1 VPFIKK
7 IEVNGFKTFGRK
19 TTLLFDRGFTAI
31 TGPNGSG
38 KTNIID
44 AVLFALGEMS
54 ARRLRATN
62 FSNLIF
68 HGGLNS
74 NRKKKAK
81 VVIQFDNSDGRLPLD
96 TATVT
101 LSREIDQEGRSVY
114 RVNGRRVSRV
124 YVLEM
129 LSMAGI
135 APNGHNIILQGTLTR
150 LAEISPQERRK
161 IIEDAIGIAQYDQE
175 KAEAQKKLEAANISI
190 KTVMGQ
196 VGEVQKRIEALERE
210 RNDLLRYNFIMEE
223 IKRLEA
229 IRLSK
234 KIIESRGEID
244 KVSKRISDLKRRLE
258 DLRKRREELRTKR
271 YRIESDIRRYGL
283 EQSEEKRNEIL
294 NIEAKIG
301 ELRSKLGE
309 LNSKIENGKVI
320 LEDLRKARIDLEFK
334 IKNVKSE
341 IEDCEARIR
350 QLTAE
355 LAPINEVI
363 SKKQSV
369 YDALSSEINSIR
381 SGLEEENK
389 AIREAEV
396 SLEQIRTEA
405 LKIQAAKTE
414 SRSRI
419 KVYSE
424 RLKSLRQKRKDLTA
438 SLKRLEDA
446 FRDLKGIQE
455 EQKTRLEAL
464 KKSLN
469 KREERKRYLE
479 TQIKEAGKVA
489 EMAREAIVEFEA
501 RRELVEKFNTE
512 ERSLRYIEQIGSE
525 GMISG
530 VHGRL
535 KDFIKFPRRY
545 KRAVEAA
552 ASGWLNSLIVE
563 DLETAVI
570 CTEALRRAK
579 LGRIKIIPLSA
590 LSRNK
595 RITPPRDAGVLAVIS
610 DLIKCEE
617 RYSPAVSF
625 VFGDTLLVSDED
637 SALRLSRIGFRSVTL
652 SGDLFEA
659 GGGVEG
665 GYYRSPFDFSSFVPS
680 ESTLKA
686 LNKAVSAL
694 KRLLEAREDH
704 IQELEDEIA
713 EAQREIARL
722 SHSLGRLGSEVK
734 RVERNIQNARLNLKN
749 VESDLENING
759 LLSKERSLLKQY
771 EEKWND
777 LLKRENEIQSRLSE
791 MKRKINLSNLREISS
806 KRDEISGEIAK
817 LKQKRSQITAEIS
830 SLRSK
835 IEILKRDLKDMI
847 HQRNAA
853 TNRVI
858 TLEREIKNASKQRE
872 NIIAEIEA
880 LKEKR
885 DALSRFLS
893 SAREDIEKLNS
904 QIDRVD
910 ADLRRVEDEY
920 ERVDS
925 LLDEAQLNL
934 QNLNM
939 QMERYVDRLKDLGYE
954 EPILEESFRLD
965 EIDEILREM
974 RSELNSIGAV
984 NQLASRQYKEQ
995 VSRYKELSM
1004 RLNEMERE
1012 RMAIE
1017 RFIEEIERKKYK
1029 AFMEAFNKINDKLDK
1044 YFFKLTGG
1052 GKAALKLEDPTDPF
1066 SGGVDMVVQFVGKP
1080 PILVSGASSGERSV
1094 AAVSFLF
1101 ALREFTPAS
1110 FYLFDE
1116 IDAHLDAFH
1125 VERLGE
1131 LLSEESE
1138 RSQFIVVTLKPEMIS
1153 KADKVYG
1160 VYGRDGISYVIST
1173 TFKEAIQR

>member
-1 VPFIKK
+1 MPFIKK

-101 LSREIDQEGRSVY
+101 LSREIDQEGRSIY
-114 RVNGRRVSRV
+114 RVNGRKVSRI

-135 APNGHNIILQGTLTR
+135 APNGHNIILQGMLTR

-244 KVSKRISDLKRRLE
+244 KISKRISDLKRRLE
-258 DLRKRREELRTKR
+258 DLRSRREELRTKR
-271 YRIESDIRRYGL
+271 YSIESD
-283 EQSEEKRNEIL
+283 
-294 NIEAKIG
+294 
-301 ELRSKLGE
+301 LRKGE
-309 LNSKIENGKVI
+309 LNSKIENGRLI
-320 LEDLRKARIDLEFK
+320 LEDLRKARMDFEVK

-341 IEDCEARIR
+341 IEECEARIR

-355 LAPINEVI
+355 LAPIDKEI
-363 SKKQSV
+363 SEKQSV
-369 YDALSSEINSIR
+369 YDALSSEVNSIR
-381 SGLEEENK
+381 SGLEERNK
-389 AIREAEV
+389 AIREAES
-396 SLEQIRTEA
+396 SLEQIRAEA

-424 RLKSLRQKRKDLTA
+424 RLNSLRQKRKDLTA

-446 FRDLKGIQE
+446 FRDLKNIRKEQE
-455 EQKTRLEAL
+455 TQLESL
-464 KKSLN
+464 KKSLDR
-469 KREERKRYLE
+469 KEKRKRYLE

-489 EMAREAIVEFEA
+489 EMAREAIIEFEA

-512 ERSLRYIEQIGSE
+512 ERSLRYIEQISSE
-525 GMISG
+525 GIISG

-552 ASGWLNSLIVE
+552 ASGWLNSLVVE

-625 VFGDTLLVSDED
+625 IFGDTLLVSDED
-637 SALRLSRIGFRSVTL
+637 SALRLSHNGFRSVTL
-652 SGDLFEA
+652 NGDLFEA

-686 LNKAVSAL
+686 LDKAVSAL

-713 EAQREIARL
+713 ETQREIAKL

-749 VESDLENING
+749 AESDLENIHG
-759 LLSKERSLLKQY
+759 LLAKERSLLRQY
-771 EEKWND
+771 EERWNE
-777 LLKRENEIQSRLSE
+777 LLKREDEIQSRLSE
-791 MKRKINLSNLREISS
+791 MKRKIDLSNLREISS

-817 LKQKRSQITAEIS
+817 LKQKRSLITAEVS
-830 SLRSK
+830 SLRSR
-835 IEILKRDLKDMI
+835 IEILRRDLKDMI
-847 HQRNAA
+847 RQKDAA
-853 TNRVI
+853 ANRI
-858 TLEREIKNASKQRE
+858 IMLEREIEDASKQRE
-872 NIIAEIEA
+872 RITAEIET
-880 LKEKR
+880 LKEER

-893 SAREDIEKLNS
+893 SAKEDIEKLTS
-904 QIDRVD
+904 QIDRID
-910 ADLRRVEDEY
+910 GDLRRVEDEY
-920 ERVDS
+920 ERTDA
-925 LLDEAQLNL
+925 LLDEAHRYLMNL
-934 QNLNM
+934 
-939 QMERYVDRLKDLGYE
+939 
-954 EPILEESFRLD
+954 LD
-965 EIDEILREM
+965 
-974 RSELNSIGAV
+974 
-984 NQLASRQYKEQ
+984 
-995 VSRYKELSM
+995 SM
-1004 RLNEMERE
+1004 R
-1012 RMAIE
+1012 
-1017 RFIEEIERKKYK
+1017 
-1029 AFMEAFNKINDKLDK
+1029 
-1044 YFFKLTGG
+1044 
-1052 GKAALKLEDPTDPF
+1052 
-1066 SGGVDMVVQFVGKP
+1066 
-1080 PILVSGASSGERSV
+1080 
-1094 AAVSFLF
+1094 
-1101 ALREFTPAS
+1101 
-1110 FYLFDE
+1110 
-1116 IDAHLDAFH
+1116 
-1125 VERLGE
+1125 
-1131 LLSEESE
+1131 
-1138 RSQFIVVTLKPEMIS
+1138 
-1153 KADKVYG
+1153 
-1160 VYGRDGISYVIST
+1160 
-1173 TFKEAIQR
+1173 